1 MSVFDEIINKT
12 FIVNT
17 SNTSVEKAYNGVLW
31 TMNFTGDSSR
41 YTMTVTEMCG
51 AIENVV
57 VCTYRESIDSTRLYL
72 DGPNLQTYKP
82 YTWMITKPNAVAYDL
97 WVCTRDGTMSFRMIE
112 ESKMF

>member
-12 FIVNT
+12 FIVRR
-17 SNTSVEKAYNGVLW
+17 SEVEKSDVLW
-31 TMNFTGDSSR
+31 TMNFTGNFDR
-41 YTMTVTEMCG
+41 YTITVTEMCG

-57 VCTYRESIDSTRLYL
+57 VCTYRESIDQNRLYL
-72 DGPNLQTYKP
+72 DGPKLQTYKP